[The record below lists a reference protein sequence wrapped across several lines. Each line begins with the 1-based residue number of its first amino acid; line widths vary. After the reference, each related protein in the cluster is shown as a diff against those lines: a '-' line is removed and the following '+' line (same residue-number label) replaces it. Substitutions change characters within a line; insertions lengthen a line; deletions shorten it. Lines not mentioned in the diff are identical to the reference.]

1 MITRA
6 QKEHL
11 PEINDIYNQAINDG
25 LRTAHLSPISEQ
37 ERLEWFEH
45 HDNEQFPIF
54 VWLDNDTVLGWL
66 SVSPYRSG
74 RDALSEVA
82 EISYYVDYNRHGE
95 GIASELMKH
104 AIAFCSRASYRI
116 LVAILISGN
125 EESIGLLH
133 KFGFEESGRIKRA
146 IHYKD
151 IYRDHLYMSL
161 NVEK

>member
-1 MITRA
+1 MIARA

-11 PEINDIYNQAINDG
+11 PEINNIYNQAIKDG

-104 AIAFCSRASYRI
+104 TIAFCSRASYRI